1 MTPPT
6 TAAATPPTTAK
17 APKRKAIKAEV
28 KALNRLCYRDGV
40 STTAR
45 YLLVTLYSYTDQQ
58 GYCYPSHALLEKD
71 TGLAERTIRK
81 ALSELESAGMIRIAK
96 PPKTTGKAGVKAS
109 FSIGPRKLPRG
120 QSVYIV
126 WPVANAIGKAGFAA
140 LVGLRDDAT
149 NSLRQAPW
157 FVKQQPG
164 QPDHGPNSTDAI
176 VGFIRGGSVHPD
188 SKVRC
193 TEKWFDA
200 VDVQLFAPEFSLAR
214 RAAG

>member
-1 MTPPT
+1 MT
-6 TAAATPPTTAK
+6 APTTAK

-81 ALSELESAGMIRIAK
+81 ALTELESAGIVRIAK
-96 PPKTTGKAGVKAS
+96 PNKRGNGVKGA
-109 FSIGPRKLPRG
+109 FRMGNKALPRG

-140 LVGLRDDAT
+140 LVGLPDDAT

-200 VDVQLFAPEFSLAR
+200 VDVSLFAPEFSLAR

>member
-1 MTPPT
+1 MSPPKS
-6 TAAATPPTTAK
+6 TAK
-17 APKRKAIKAEV
+17 GPKRKAIKAVV
-28 KALNRLCYRDGV
+28 KELNRLCYRDGV

-45 YLLVTLYSYTDQQ
+45 YLLVTLYSYTDEH
-58 GYCYPSHALLEKD
+58 GRCYPSHALLEKD

-81 ALSELESAGMIRIAK
+81 ALTELESAGIVRIAK
-96 PPKTTGKAGVKAS
+96 PTKRNNGVKGAYTM
-109 FSIGPRKLPRG
+109 GGKPLPRG
-120 QSVYIV
+120 QSLYLV
-126 WPVANAIGKAGFAA
+126 WPVASAFGKSDFTG
-140 LVGLRDDAT
+140 LVGLRDDTA

-200 VDVQLFAPEFSLAR
+200 VDVSLFAPEFSLAR